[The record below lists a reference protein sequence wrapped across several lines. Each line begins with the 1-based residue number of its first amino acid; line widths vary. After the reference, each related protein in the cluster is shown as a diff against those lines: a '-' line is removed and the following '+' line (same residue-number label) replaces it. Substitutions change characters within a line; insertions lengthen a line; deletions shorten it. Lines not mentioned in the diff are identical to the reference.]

1 MSDVTVLIPVYAGA
15 NAVEFDRTLT
25 SLWSQTSPAEQVLV
39 VKDGPLTAELEEV
52 LDRHRRPELITYSL
66 PHNQGA
72 GPALQAGLET
82 ITTTYVARIDADDIA
97 FPERLDV
104 QRRFLDTHPDVAVL
118 GTAVQEFDD
127 ATLRET
133 GDLDRALTKVRSL
146 PETHDEIARY
156 AMINTPVN
164 HPSVM
169 ARTEALD
176 SSGGYRSVHHME
188 DYDLWAR
195 MLAAGHRFHNLP
207 EPLTY
212 FRTSTSQFER
222 RTQGMWRAERQ
233 MQRNLVSYGLI
244 SRPRAVFNLV
254 ARTAYRLLPTGLL
267 TRVYGALFHK

>member
-104 QRRFLDTHPDVAVL
+104 QRRFLDAHPDVAVL

-254 ARTAYRLLPTGLL
+254 ARTAYRLLPAGLL

>member
-104 QRRFLDTHPDVAVL
+104 QRRFLDAHPDVAVL

-212 FRTSTSQFER
+212 FRTSASQFER

>member
-104 QRRFLDTHPDVAVL
+104 QRRFLDAHPDVAVL